1 MSRRTEGMGL
11 ESLPV
16 YDQAQ
21 AGPSPESDRTGPMRH
36 GRSDKLRRWGEG
48 GIGSEGDAGGVCW

>member
-16 YDQAQ
+16 HDQAQ

-36 GRSDKLRRWGEG
+36 GYNPTTAPKVHRPRP
-48 GIGSEGDAGGVCW
+48 DAESGLDGT